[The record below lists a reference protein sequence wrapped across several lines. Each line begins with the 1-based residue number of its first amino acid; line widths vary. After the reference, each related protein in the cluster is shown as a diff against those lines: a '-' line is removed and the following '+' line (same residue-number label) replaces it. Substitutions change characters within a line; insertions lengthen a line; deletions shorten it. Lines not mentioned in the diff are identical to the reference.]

1 MVDENSL
8 GVAVAEND
16 ILENG
21 HGLHQHKVLVHHAD
35 AQLDGL
41 GRGLNADRFPMEVD
55 GTLRGLIQ
63 TEQHVHQRAFT
74 GAVFAQKRVHFAF
87 AYIEIDVSVGID
99 VTEFFGDVLHAQ

>member
-1 MVDENSL
+1 MVDKNSL

-21 HGLHQHKVLVHHAD
+21 HGLYQHKMLVHHAD
-35 AQLDGL
+35 AQFDSL
-41 GRGLNADRFPMEVD
+41 GRGLNANWFSVEVD
-55 GTLRGLIQ
+55 GTFRGLVQ
-63 TEQHVHQRAFT
+63 TEQHVHQRTFSGTIFT
-74 GAVFAQKRVHFAF
+74 QKRVHFAF